1 MVTRDNEKF
10 ANIVKE
16 RTSELEN
23 KSNLLDKSKKETLE
37 L

>member
-16 RTSELEN
+16 RTNELEN
-23 KSNLLDKSKKETLE
+23 KSNALEKSKKDLMEI
-37 L
+37 

>member
-16 RTSELEN
+16 RTNDLEN
-23 KSNLLDKSKKETLE
+23 KNNSLEKSKKELME
-37 L
+37 I